1 MKTRTPR
8 GFTLI
13 ELLVVLI
20 ILGLLVSI
28 VLPNVIGQVGSS
40 KSKAARVQI
49 EELGAALDIF
59 RLETG
64 RYPTS
69 QEGLRA
75 LVEQPGDLPNWNGPY
90 LKKRT
95 VPDDPWDRPYQY
107 RSPGQHG
114 EYDLYTLGRDG
125 VEGGE
130 GEEADV
136 VSWQ

>member
-1 MKTRTPR
+1 MKSIR

-13 ELLVVLI
+13 ELMVVLI
-20 ILGLLVSI
+20 ILGLLAGI
-28 VLPNVIGQVGSS
+28 VLPNVIGQVGRS
-40 KSKAARVQI
+40 KTQTARLQI

-69 QEGLRA
+69 REGLRA
-75 LVEQPGDLPNWNGPY
+75 LVEQPANLEPWNGPY
-90 LKKRT
+90 LKKRA
-95 VPDDPWDRPYQY
+95 VPQDPWDRPYHY

-114 EYDLYTLGRDG
+114 DYDLYTLGRDG
-125 VEGGE
+125 TEGGE
-130 GEEADV
+130 DEDVDV

>member
-1 MKTRTPR
+1 MKARLPR

-20 ILGLLVSI
+20 ILGLLVGI

-40 KSKAARVQI
+40 KSKAARIQI

-75 LVEQPGDLPNWNGPY
+75 LVERPGDLPRWNGPY

-95 VPDDPWDRPYQY
+95 VPADPWDRPYHY

-130 GEEADV
+130 NEDADV

>member
-1 MKTRTPR
+1 MKTRTSG

-20 ILGLLVSI
+20 ILGLLAGI

-64 RYPTS
+64 RYPTT

-114 EYDLYTLGRDG
+114 AYDLYTLGRDG

-130 GEEADV
+130 DEEADV

>member
-1 MKTRTPR
+1 MKTRISR

-20 ILGLLVSI
+20 ILGLLAGI
-28 VLPNVIGQVGSS
+28 VLPNVIGQVGGS
-40 KSKAARVQI
+40 KSKTARIQI

-59 RLETG
+59 RLEVG

-75 LVEQPGDLPNWNGPY
+75 LVEQPGDVRGWNGPY
-90 LKKRT
+90 LKKRI
-95 VPDDPWDRPYQY
+95 VPTDPWDRPYHY
-107 RSPGQHG
+107 RAPGRHG

-125 VEGGE
+125 AEGGE
-130 GEEADV
+130 GEDADV
-136 VSWQ
+136 VSWE

>member
-20 ILGLLVSI
+20 ILGLLVGI

>member
-20 ILGLLVSI
+20 ILGLLVGI

-40 KSKAARVQI
+40 KSKAARIQI

-75 LVEQPGDLPNWNGPY
+75 LVEQPGDLPDWNGPY
-90 LKKRT
+90 LRKRI
-95 VPDDPWDRPYQY
+95 VPGDPWDRPYQY

-125 VEGGE
+125 AEGGD
-130 GEEADV
+130 GEDADV

>member
-1 MKTRTPR
+1 MKLAR

-20 ILGLLVSI
+20 IIGLLAGI
-28 VLPNVIGQVGSS
+28 VLPNVIGQVGRS
-40 KSKAARVQI
+40 KTQAARLQI

-69 QEGLRA
+69 REGLQA
-75 LVEQPGDLPNWNGPY
+75 LVKEPSDVQGWKGPY
-90 LKKRT
+90 LKKRV
-95 VPDDPWDRPYQY
+95 VPDDPWDRPYLY

-125 VEGGE
+125 TEGGE
-130 GEEADV
+130 DEDADV
-136 VSWQ
+136 VSWR

>member
-1 MKTRTPR
+1 MKTTTLR

-20 ILGLLVSI
+20 ILGLLVGI

-40 KSKAARVQI
+40 KTKTARIQI

-64 RYPTS
+64 RYPTTA
-69 QEGLRA
+69 EGLRA
-75 LVEQPGDLPNWNGPY
+75 LVERPGDLQSWNGPY
-90 LKKRT
+90 LKKRI
-95 VPDDPWDRPYQY
+95 VPADPWERPYHY
-107 RSPGQHG
+107 RSPGRHG

-125 VEGGE
+125 SEGGE
-130 GEEADV
+130 GEDADV
-136 VSWQ
+136 VSWK

>member
-1 MKTRTPR
+1 MKTRISR

-20 ILGLLVSI
+20 ILGLLAGI
-28 VLPNVIGQVGSS
+28 VLPNVIGQVGGS
-40 KSKAARVQI
+40 KSKTARVQI

-59 RLETG
+59 RLEVG

-75 LVEQPGDLPNWNGPY
+75 LVEQPGDVRGWNGPY
-90 LKKRT
+90 LKKRI
-95 VPDDPWDRPYQY
+95 VPTDPWDRPYHY
-107 RSPGQHG
+107 RAPGRHG

-125 VEGGE
+125 AEGGE
-130 GEEADV
+130 GEDADV
-136 VSWQ
+136 VSWE

>member
-1 MKTRTPR
+1 MKMRTPR

-20 ILGLLVSI
+20 ILGLLVGI

-75 LVEQPGDLPNWNGPY
+75 LVEQPGDLPDWNGPY
-90 LKKRT
+90 LKKRS
-95 VPDDPWDRPYQY
+95 VPGDPWDQPYHY

-130 GEEADV
+130 GEDADV
-136 VSWQ
+136 VSWK

>member
-1 MKTRTPR
+1 MKMRSPR

-20 ILGLLVSI
+20 ILGLLVGI

-130 GEEADV
+130 DEEADV